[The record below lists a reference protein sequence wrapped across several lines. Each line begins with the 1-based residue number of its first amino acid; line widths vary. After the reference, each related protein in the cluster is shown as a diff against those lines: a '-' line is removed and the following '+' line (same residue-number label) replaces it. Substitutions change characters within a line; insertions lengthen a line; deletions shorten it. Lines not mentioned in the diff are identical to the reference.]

1 MATKIV
7 TTFQAVY
14 PSAFDSVAIARRAV
28 GVFAQSR
35 GFSVSDVSDIVLA
48 VGEACSN
55 AVEHGHTAK
64 GQIVVRCTFEDNKLT
79 IEIGD
84 RGHGFDEKR
93 ALNTAIPAEFLGR
106 GRGIPI
112 MRAVMDGVRYE
123 ISDAGT
129 TVYLEKRLI
138 ARDRA
143 EPRDEVRLPDAG
155 S

>member
-1 MATKIV
+1 M
-7 TTFQAVY
+7 TTFLATY
-14 PSAFDSVAIARRAV
+14 TSAFDSVAVARRAV

-35 GFSVSDVSDIVLA
+35 GFASSDVSDIVLA

-64 GQIVVRCTFEDNKLT
+64 GQIIVRCTFENDTLT
-79 IEIGD
+79 VEIGD
-84 RGHGFDEKR
+84 RGRGFDEKR
-93 ALNTAIPAEFLGR
+93 ALESSIPAEFLGR

-123 ISDAGT
+123 TTKIGT
-129 TVYLEKRLI
+129 TVFLEKRLI
-138 ARDRA
+138 AGDRPKTFS
-143 EPRDEVRLPDAG
+143 ENSWPDAG

>member
-1 MATKIV
+1 MTFLAT
-7 TTFQAVY
+7 Y

-28 GVFAQSR
+28 GVFARSR
-35 GFSVSDVSDIVLA
+35 GFTPSEVSDIVLA

-55 AVEHGHTAK
+55 AVEHGHATK
-64 GQIVVRCTFEDNKLT
+64 SQMVVRCTFENDTLT

-84 RGHGFDEKR
+84 RGGGFDEER
-93 ALNTAIPAEFLGR
+93 ALNSAIPAEFLGR

-123 ISDAGT
+123 ITKNGT
-129 TVYLEKRLI
+129 TVFLQKKLV
-138 ARDRA
+138 ARDRT
-143 EPRDEVRLPDAG
+143 ESIEEERWPDAG